1 MAKVSVIKIKDY
13 SKLYDIIDNVIN
25 AVGSFNLQ
33 GKKVLLKP
41 NCLMNSKNAITDP
54 RIVGTVAKWVKNH
67 GGSPQIGDSPMS
79 GGKTAEDIYKR
90 VKYGE
95 KSGAEIISEIESGF
109 EWVSFL
115 EKSVLVSNQ
124 EQDFERLKTTA
135 IAQNILDADFLIN
148 LPKWKTHFLTR
159 FTGGIKNYWGIQ
171 VGRSKTHSHSYGDN
185 SNRFSSV
192 VADLFSYVKKIDK
205 DNLIIMDAT
214 TIMHGTGGPSFGNM
228 KDLNLIIA
236 SDNSVSLD
244 SVAVSI
250 GKINPFQIPT
260 LKYCHERGLGMA
272 DLNQIEIIGEELNE
286 IQVDLT
292 FPTSTI
298 GNAAGFFSPL
308 YNRAQKKIPRVRRSK
323 CVKCG
328 TCVRLCPTNSIKL
341 SKYSRYPQFNR
352 KTCINCLCCAE
363 GCPEH
368 AIRAHKAGISGI
380 FGLV

>member
-95 KSGAEIISEIESGF
+95 KSGVEIISEIESGF

-115 EKSVLVSNQ
+115 EKSVLVSN
-124 EQDFERLKTTA
+124 EDHDFERLKTTA
-135 IAQNILDADFLIN
+135 IAENVLDADFLIN

-159 FTGGIKNYWGIQ
+159 FTGGVKNYWGIQ
-171 VGRSKTHSHSYGDN
+171 VGRSKTHSHSYGDTA
-185 SNRFSSV
+185 NRFSSV
-192 VADLFSYVKKIDK
+192 VADLFSYVKKIEK
-205 DNLIIMDAT
+205 DNLVIMDAT
-214 TIMHGTGGPSFGNM
+214 TVMHGTGGPSFGNM
-228 KDLNLIIA
+228 KDLNLILA

-250 GKINPFQIPT
+250 GKMDPFQIPT

-286 IQVDLT
+286 IQVDLI

-298 GNAAGFFSPL
+298 GDAAGFFSPL
-308 YNRAQKKIPRVRRSK
+308 YNRTQKKIPRVRRSK

-328 TCVRLCPTNSIKL
+328 TCVRLCPTNSITL
-341 SKYSRYPQFNR
+341 SRYSKYPRFNR

-380 FGLV
+380 LGLV